1 MTGSGALTAL
11 TARAKVEAVHGEAEQ
26 AEKLA
31 REAVEMV
38 RGCDTLDRR
47 GDALSC
53 LAEIL
58 ASQGRPEEA
67 AALVREAIEAY
78 ERKGNAVSAG

>member
-1 MTGSGALTAL
+1 
-11 TARAKVEAVHGEAEQ
+11 
-26 AEKLA
+26 
-31 REAVEMV
+31 MV